1 MQLQSIHTLTGRI
14 RLRSGLHIG
23 AGKDTVEIGGLDQPI
38 VKDPLTGAPYIP
50 GSSIMGKIRAKA
62 AFSSSFDACH

>member
-1 MQLQSIHTLTGRI
+1 MLLRSIRTITARI

-38 VKDPLTGAPYIP
+38 VKNPRNGAPYIP
-50 GSSIMGKIRAKA
+50 DLR
-62 AFSSSFDACH
+62 